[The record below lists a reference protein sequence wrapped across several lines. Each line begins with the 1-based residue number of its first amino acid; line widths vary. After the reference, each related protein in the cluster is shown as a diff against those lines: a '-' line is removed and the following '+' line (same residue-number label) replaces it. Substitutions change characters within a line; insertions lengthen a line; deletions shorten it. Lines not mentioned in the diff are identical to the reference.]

1 MAKVGYL
8 MRSAHYEGAE
18 SDIAWMKSYGCG
30 EIIEEKPEHE
40 KLRPL
45 WNKVLGNLHKGDE
58 LVVPKLSNV
67 LQGTRQL
74 AFFLELCRVKVIRI
88 ISIHDKIDSG
98 NELFP
103 ETKTSDI
110 LLTIALLPVEANA
123 NRKSTN
129 HIRHHK
135 SKIKV
140 LTSATHNKAERAKL
154 VVNMYKSGHIIDDIW
169 KTSGFKSRSS
179 IFRILNAA
187 GVDLN
192 RGHTKGPLGPRKNR
206 EESKGE

>member
-1 MAKVGYL
+1 MAKIGYL
-8 MRSAHYEGAE
+8 MHSAHYDGAE
-18 SDIAWMKSYGCG
+18 ADIEWMKGYGCC
-30 EIIEEKPEHE
+30 EIVEEQPDQE

-45 WNKVLGNLHKGDE
+45 WNKVLRNLHKGDE

-74 AFFLELCRVKVIRI
+74 AFFLEFCRVKVIRI

-103 ETKTSDI
+103 ETKTSDV
-110 LLTIALLPVEANA
+110 LLTIALLPSEVNA
-123 NRKSTN
+123 NRKTTN
-129 HIRHHK
+129 HIRKLK

-140 LTSATHNKAERAKL
+140 LTSSAHNKAERVKL
-154 VVNMYKSGHIIDDIW
+154 VVNMYKSGHTIDDIW

-179 IFRILNAA
+179 VFRILNET
-187 GVDLN
+187 GVELN
-192 RGHTKGPLGPRKNR
+192 RGHTKRPLGPRKNS
-206 EESKGE
+206 EEPKRK

>member
-8 MRSAHYEGAE
+8 MRFAHYDDAE
-18 SDIAWMKSYGCG
+18 TDIEWMKRYGCC
-30 EIIEEKPEHE
+30 EVIEEQPEQE

-58 LVVPKLSNV
+58 LIVPKLSNV

-74 AFFLELCRVKVIRI
+74 AFFLEFCRVKVIRI

-103 ETKTSDI
+103 ETKTSDV
-110 LLTIALLPVEANA
+110 LLTIALLPSEVNT
-123 NRKSTN
+123 NRKATN
-129 HIRHHK
+129 HVRKLK

-140 LTSATHNKAERAKL
+140 LTSAAHSKAERTKL
-154 VVNMYKSGHIIDDIW
+154 VVNMYKSGHTIDDIW

-179 IFRILNAA
+179 VFRVLNEA

-192 RGHTKGPLGPRKNR
+192 RGHTKGALGPRK
-206 EESKGE
+206 G

>member
-1 MAKVGYL
+1 M
-8 MRSAHYEGAE
+8 
-18 SDIAWMKSYGCG
+18 
-30 EIIEEKPEHE
+30 
-40 KLRPL
+40 
-45 WNKVLGNLHKGDE
+45 
-58 LVVPKLSNV
+58 
-67 LQGTRQL
+67 
-74 AFFLELCRVKVIRI
+74 KVIRI

-103 ETKTSDI
+103 ETQTSDV
-110 LLTIALLPVEANA
+110 LLTIALLPGEVNA
-123 NRKSTN
+123 NRKATN
-129 HIRHHK
+129 HIRKLK

-140 LTSATHNKAERAKL
+140 LTSAAHNKAERTKL
-154 VVNMYKSGHIIDDIW
+154 VVNMYKSGHTIDDIW

-206 EESKGE
+206 EESDENKEGNS